1 VVRVNIHPSPSLNVV
16 VAHYDERAFPK
27 FRPLFE
33 TPSESSPLHHLA
45 LDPKEAPFAVV
56 LENRSLKAI
65 TGLSYRIVMTDDS
78 GKQHTR
84 RFVNDSYMTNT
95 YRAIVE
101 PASRQLITPLSS
113 LDECLMDHV
122 LAGGGVI
129 TARFSGL
136 TDRPLDGIVEMIF
149 EIDFVLFEDGEIFGA
164 DPDRH
169 VEDML
174 CRKPAAE
181 FIAGQIRLAI
191 NEGRDVTPVLSALAD
206 IPRFGRREDRQ
217 GDPLTHWIRQYARE
231 YLRVK
236 KGNIGTFDSQEAALR
251 RLEEGPTLP
260 KFHRRPQP

>member
-1 VVRVNIHPSPSLNVV
+1 MLRLDIRPSPSPEINVTR
-16 VAHYDERAFPK
+16 YDELSFPQ

-33 TPSESSPLHHLA
+33 APSESSPLRHLA
-45 LDPKEAPFAVV
+45 RDPKEAVFAVV
-56 LENRSLKAI
+56 LENRSQKAI
-65 TGLSYRIVMTDDS
+65 TGLSYRIVMTDHS

-84 RFVNDSYMTNT
+84 RFVNDSYMTNM

-101 PASRQLITPLSS
+101 PASRQLITPSS
-113 LDECLMDHV
+113 SFDECLLDHV
-122 LAGGGVI
+122 LAGGGAI
-129 TARFSGL
+129 TVGFSGL
-136 TDRPLDGIVEMIF
+136 TDSLDGIVEMTF
-149 EIDFVLFEDGEIFGA
+149 EIDFVLFADGEIFGA

-174 CRKPAAE
+174 CRTPAAE

-206 IPRFGRREDRQ
+206 IPRFGRRGDRQ

-236 KGNIGTFDSQEAALR
+236 KGNIGTFDLQEAALR